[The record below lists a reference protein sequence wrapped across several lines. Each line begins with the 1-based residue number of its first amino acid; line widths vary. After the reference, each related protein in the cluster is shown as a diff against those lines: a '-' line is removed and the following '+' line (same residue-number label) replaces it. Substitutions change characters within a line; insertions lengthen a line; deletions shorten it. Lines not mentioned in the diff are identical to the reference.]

1 MLNSVAR
8 QAVRILGWQMT
19 GLIVL
24 WAVAAGLFDG
34 RVGRSVLVGGG
45 IVLVANSY
53 LVFVLIKHSLRP
65 ARPVT
70 VLGIFANW
78 FFKTALVL
86 GLLLIAL
93 RSRQLLPLGVLIGLF
108 AGLVTYWLAV
118 VLDGSRTL
126 KTGTR

>member
-1 MLNSVAR
+1 MLSSAAH
-8 QAVRILGWQMT
+8 QALRILAWQLL
-19 GLIVL
+19 GLIL
-24 WAVAAGLFDG
+24 WVIAAGLYG
-34 RVGRSVLVGGG
+34 GGVVARSVLVGGG
-45 IVLVANSY
+45 IGLAATSY

-70 VLGIFANW
+70 VLGIFGNW

-86 GLLLIAL
+86 GLLLIAF
-93 RSRQLLPLGVLIGLF
+93 RSRQLLPLAVLIGLF
-108 AGLVTYWLAV
+108 GSLATYWLAV